1 MATVASG
8 QPRTMDPA
16 TFSAS
21 RFRDRMLGDL
31 APTQR
36 RVTAAGVDTAYY
48 EIGEGPPLVLL
59 HGGIECGGVM
69 WSPVVGALARQYR
82 VIVPDVPG
90 MGESAPLERLD
101 PESFSRWLTSL
112 SAAIDVQRPIVLA
125 HSLVGALTQRH
136 AIDHGGNLDRLIIY
150 ASPGPGK
157 YRMPLRLMYVAVRL
171 QLRPTPK
178 NDERFGRFALLDYDA
193 TRARDIDWFEAFI
206 DYSLSCAAR
215 PAVKRTMKTLIRSCT
230 KRIPDEELRRI
241 TIPVDLLWG
250 EGDRMMPLAFAK
262 EANRRLG
269 WPLHVIPGTA
279 HAPHIEH
286 PDTFVDT
293 LLSIIAS
300 PTAAQATAAAS
311 PSGNPDGFAFAAM
324 EKRST

>member
-1 MATVASG
+1 MN
-8 QPRTMDPA
+8 
-16 TFSAS
+16 SAADA
-21 RFRDRMLGDL
+21 RERMLGDL
-31 APTQR
+31 TTAQR
-36 RVTAAGVDTAYY
+36 RVTAGGVDTAYY
-48 EIGEGPPLVLL
+48 EAGDGPPLLLL

-69 WSPVVGALARQYR
+69 WSPVVSPLARHYR

-90 MGESAPLERLD
+90 LGESAPVERLD
-101 PESFSRWLTSL
+101 PETYSRWLTSL
-112 SAAIDVQRPIVLA
+112 LAAIDVRRPIVVA
-125 HSLVGALTQRH
+125 HSLVGALAQRH
-136 AIDHGGNLDRLIIY
+136 AIDHGGDLDRLIIY

-193 TRARDIDWFEAFI
+193 TRARDIDWFDAFI
-206 DYSLSCAAR
+206 AYSVGAAAR

-250 EGDRMMPLAFAK
+250 EGDRMMPLAFAR
-262 EANRRLG
+262 EASRRLG
-269 WPLHVIPGTA
+269 WPLHLIPGTA

-286 PDTFVDT
+286 PEAFVAT
-293 LLSIIAS
+293 LLSIISS
-300 PTAAQATAAAS
+300 PMAADTALAES
-311 PSGNPDGFAFAAM
+311 SSGNPNGFAFAAT
-324 EKRST
+324 EKRSA